1 MANYKTTAELR
12 DAVAALQSEAAAK
25 MAALG
30 RLCAKERM
38 SRLFD
43 EGTFVEVG
51 TYIGRKTTEL
61 DVDADDALEPV
72 VTGYGAIDG
81 VLVFA
86 FSQDYSRLSGAL
98 GERHAEKICKIYDMA
113 EKASAPVIGVFD
125 SAGAKILEGV
135 DALAG
140 YGKIMATVAAASV
153 PQIAVVSGP
162 CVGAPAVIAQ
172 MMDFTIVAKKTGEL
186 RIAASGA
193 LTDKTLGTPEKL
205 AEDGVCTILAE
216 DDADALE
223 KAKTILR
230 YFSSVLPSGDEPN
243 RSVSV
248 ADLIAGDGYD
258 MHTVISEVFDRGS
271 FLELWKESAQMIVC
285 GFATMNAKVVAVM
298 ANNPAV
304 KGGKLC
310 PGSTD
315 KATKFVRVCE
325 KLGTPIVT
333 LVDSC
338 GMPSG
343 DKAEAK
349 GFASKLAAFVRTY
362 ATCGCRKVSVVL
374 GRAYGSLYTV
384 FGPKALGTD
393 VMLALDSAKIAAM
406 APDAAVA
413 FLGEVKDESKHAEIA
428 EEWARKAASPLQA
441 AKSGQIDDII
451 ASEELRQRIGASIEM
466 LSL

>member
-25 MAALG
+25 MAAVG
-30 RLCAKERM
+30 RLCAKDRM
-38 SRLFD
+38 TRLFD

-51 TYIGRKTTEL
+51 TYVGRKTTEL
-61 DVDADDALEPV
+61 DEEADDALEPV

-98 GERHAEKICKIYDMA
+98 GERHAEKICKIYEMA
-113 EKASAPVIGVFD
+113 EKASAPIVGVFD

-140 YGKIMATVAAASV
+140 YGKIMAAVAAADI

-172 MMDFTIVAKKTGEL
+172 MMDFTVVAKKTGEL

-193 LTDKTLGTPEKL
+193 LTDKTLGTAEKL
-205 AEDGVCTILAE
+205 AEDGVCAILAE
-216 DDADALE
+216 DDPDALE
-223 KAKTILR
+223 KVKALLP
-230 YFSSVLPSGDEPN
+230 YFAFTKPFGDEPN
-243 RSVSV
+243 RAVSV
-248 ADLIAGDGYD
+248 ADIIAGDEYD
-258 MHTVISEVFDRGS
+258 MHAVINEVFDNGS
-271 FLELWKESAQMIVC
+271 FLELWKESAQMIIC
-285 GFATMNAKVVAVM
+285 GFAAMNSNVVGVM

-315 KATKFVRVCE
+315 KAIKFVAVCE
-325 KLGTPIVT
+325 KLGLPIIT

-349 GFASKLAAFVRTY
+349 GFASKLASFVRAY
-362 ATCGCRKVSVVL
+362 ATCGCPKISVVL

-384 FGPKALGTD
+384 FGSKALGTD
-393 VMLALDSAKIAAM
+393 VTLALDSAKIAAM
-406 APDAAVA
+406 APDSAVA
-413 FLGEVKDESKHAEIA
+413 FLGEVTDESKHAGFA
-428 EEWARKAASPLQA
+428 EEWARKAGSPLQA

-451 ASEELRQRIGASIEM
+451 ASEELRQRIGASLEM